1 MTSKVAKVRQSKIP
15 WLKWLSNVLTTSG
28 TRSARRG
35 PRVYWLYTSGQCC
48 TGLLSGQFRLES
60 CGVLRLWVGV
70 FGGPAPPHFF
80 DFFFY
85 FFFAYPLYKNM
96 PLGDAGGLAV
106 LSSFLA
112 TPRHQIQSPKRGP
125 KKSAQGRL
133 PQSDLPQPIN
143 VEHTN

>member
-70 FGGPAPPHFF
+70 LGGPAPPHFL

-85 FFFAYPLYKNM
+85 FFCLSALEKNIYY
-96 PLGDAGGLAV
+96 LIL
-106 LSSFLA
+106 
-112 TPRHQIQSPKRGP
+112 
-125 KKSAQGRL
+125 
-133 PQSDLPQPIN
+133 
-143 VEHTN
+143 